1 MSYITLNTDKLKHN
15 YLFLDQLFSH
25 HHTEWAVVTKLLCG
39 HEAFLKSLLSI
50 VNKDACDSR
59 LSNLK
64 KIKKI
69 SPATRTIYIKPPAKR
84 LAESIVKYADVSF
97 NSELATIK
105 ALSGEARR
113 QDKIH
118 RIVIMI
124 EMGELREGIPADSL
138 MDFYGEVIQ
147 FPCIEVIGIGT
158 NLSCLNGILP
168 DRQKLTELMAYKKST
183 EQRFGRPIPYI
194 SAGSSVT
201 IPLLMNGNVPSGI
214 NHFRIGESLFF
225 GTDVFSDSF
234 IEGMQQD
241 VFKLTGEVIEIHE
254 KPMVPSGKAGT
265 NLTGDTPEFN
275 REDVHKTSF
284 RAIVD
289 IGILDIDVKQIFPL
303 SDGIEILGASSDM
316 MILNI
321 TDDRNLCKV
330 GDEID
335 FGMNY
340 MAVLRAMNSDY
351 IDKVLE
357 GDKKETLISEL

>member
-1 MSYITLNTDKLKHN
+1 MSYITFHTDKLKHN
-15 YLFLDQLFSH
+15 YLFLNQLFTAH
-25 HHTEWAVVTKLLCG
+25 HIEWAVVTKLLCG

-84 LAESIVKYADVSF
+84 LVESIVKYADVSF
-97 NSELATIK
+97 NSELATIE
-105 ALSGEARR
+105 ALSGEAVK
-113 QDKIH
+113 QNKVH

-138 MDFYGEVIQ
+138 MDFYGEAIRY
-147 FPCIEVIGIGT
+147 PGIEVIGIGT
-158 NLSCLNGILP
+158 NLNCLNGILP
-168 DRQKLTELMAYKKST
+168 DRGKLTELIGHKKRP
-183 EQRFGRPIPYI
+183 EQQFQRFIPYI

-201 IPLLMNGNVPSGI
+201 IPLLMKGGVPQGI

-225 GTDVFSDSF
+225 GTDVFSDSI

-241 VFKLTGEVIEIHE
+241 IFRLTGEVIEIHE
-254 KPMVPSGKAGT
+254 KPMVPSGAAGT
-265 NLTGDTPEFN
+265 NLTGESPVFTEKDSE
-275 REDVHKTSF
+275 KTSF

-316 MILNI
+316 MILNM
-321 TDDRNLCKV
+321 TDGRKPFKV
-330 GDEID
+330 GDEIE

-340 MAVLRAMNSDY
+340 LAVLRAMNSDY
-351 IDKVLE
+351 IDKVL
-357 GDKKETLISEL
+357 K